1 MAAKLSAT
9 AAKFKL
15 VFHTPIHSLEPC
27 KAAVFAAG
35 AGRYPG
41 GKYTEVCWSVTGKG
55 QFRPGDAANPHTGEV
70 GKLEH
75 TEEVRVEVMC
85 FGEETA
91 RKAVAALKE
100 AHPYEEVSYGVY
112 ALADF

>member
-1 MAAKLSAT
+1 MAGVLSVSAT
-9 AAKFKL
+9 KFRL
-15 VFHTPIHSLEPC
+15 FFTTPAHSLETC

-35 AGRYPG
+35 AGRYADG
-41 GKYTEVCWSVTGKG
+41 NYTGCCWSVVGKG
-55 QFRPGDAANPHTGEV
+55 QFRAGDAANPQIGEV

-91 RKAVAALKE
+91 RKAVAALKS
-100 AHPYEEVSYGVY
+100 AHPYEEPSYGVY
-112 ALADF
+112 ALLDF